1 MVGGRQAFVSRLPAP
16 GVAFLTILRVLMA
29 AQILPYVIDNQAH
42 RMADILKDLL
52 AEHKGRSL
60 DVAIAYSQVAEKCRS
75 SFDKAQDE
83 RRGD

>member
-29 AQILPYVIDNQAH
+29 AQILPYVIDNQAY

-60 DVAIAYSQVAEKCRS
+60 DVAIAYSRPCVPRDLKNPPELW
-75 SFDKAQDE
+75 
-83 RRGD
+83 